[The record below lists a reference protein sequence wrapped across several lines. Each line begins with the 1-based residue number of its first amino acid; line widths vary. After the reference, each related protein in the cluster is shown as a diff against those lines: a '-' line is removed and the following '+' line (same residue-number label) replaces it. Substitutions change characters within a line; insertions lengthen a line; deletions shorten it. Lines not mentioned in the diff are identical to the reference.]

1 MRVQQHLPTA
11 DSEEYFLLDDEDDR
25 RARFNREDGQVKSSD
40 IRGIDGT
47 VTKYSK
53 T

>member
-1 MRVQQHLPTA
+1 MKVQQHLPTA
-11 DSEEYFLLDDEDDR
+11 DSEEYFLIDDEKN
-25 RARFNREDGQVKSSD
+25 ARQKLD
-40 IRGIDGT
+40 IRSIDGT